1 MAAVLSRRLA
11 GPLISFLALAALGT
25 APAAANV
32 ANAVAAVEQS
42 AHIPAQLSDEDR
54 AFYAEVFRQIDAEN
68 WAQVDYMLA
77 QKPDGMLTQLA
88 LAEYYLAPTSPKIEL
103 PALNAWLSRGTDLP
117 QAGQIGRL
125 ALKRGLESAP
135 SLPSTQRL
143 VSIRAPEKRTR
154 PRSVGDGSMPES
166 IASAIL
172 ERITN
177 DDPGGARLLLD
188 GVDAGLS
195 SSARAEWRQ
204 RVAWSYYI
212 ENDDN
217 NALNLARN
225 VANGGTGPWV
235 AEGWWVAGLAA
246 WRLSNCEMA
255 ADGFTRAA
263 QTADNQELRAAAHYW
278 AARSFTRCRQPEEAA
293 PALRRAAGYS
303 ETLYGML
310 AAEQLGMRLPP
321 IQSGTGFDR
330 GDWNALAG
338 NPNIRTAVA
347 LTEIGREGLADEV
360 LRHQAQIGSPQ
371 QYQPLARLARTLGL
385 PGTQLAMAYNAPP
398 GTKPD
403 SATRYPLTR
412 WQPVDGWRVDPAL
425 AFAHTLQESRFQPEA
440 VSPAGAVGLMQIMPI
455 TARHHAGLGL
465 GQSTSALQDPPT
477 NMSYGQRHLEMLRD
491 SSGTQG
497 LLPKIMAAYNAGLS
511 PVQRWNSEINAQ
523 GDPLLWME
531 SIPYWETRAYVA
543 IVTTN
548 YWMYQRQMGRDSDA
562 REAYAQNLWPRFPGV
577 EGSDAVAM
585 HGKEVT
591 SAIVRSGG

>member
-1 MAAVLSRRLA
+1 MAANLSRRLT
-11 GPLISFLALAALGT
+11 GPLVSMLALAALGT
-25 APAAANV
+25 APAQANV
-32 ANAVAAVEQS
+32 ANAIASVEQT
-42 AHIPAQLSDEDR
+42 AQIPAQLSEEDR

-77 QKPDGMLTQLA
+77 QKPDGPLTQLA

-103 PALNAWLSRGTDLP
+103 PALNAWLARGTELP

-166 IASAIL
+166 IATSIL
-172 ERITN
+172 ERISN
-177 DDPGGARLLLD
+177 DDPNGARILLD

-195 SSARAEWRQ
+195 TSARAEWRQ

-217 NALNLARN
+217 NALTLGRV

-246 WRLSNCEMA
+246 WRLNNCEMA

-321 IQSGTGFDR
+321 IHAGGGFDR
-330 GDWNALAG
+330 GDWNALAS

-385 PGTQLAMAYNAPP
+385 PGTQLAMAYAAPP

-440 VSPAGAVGLMQIMPI
+440 ISPAGAVGLMQIMPI
-455 TARHHAGLGL
+455 TARQHAGLGL
-465 GQSTSALQDPPT
+465 GQSTSALQDPAT
-477 NMSYGQRHLEMLRD
+477 NMSYGQKNLEMLRD
-491 SSGTQG
+491 ASGTQG

-511 PVQRWNSEINAQ
+511 PVQRWNTEINAQ

-548 YWMYQRQMGRDSDA
+548 YWMYQRQLGRDSDA

-577 EGSDAVAM
+577 SGSDAVAM

-591 SAIVRSGG
+591 SSTVLSGG